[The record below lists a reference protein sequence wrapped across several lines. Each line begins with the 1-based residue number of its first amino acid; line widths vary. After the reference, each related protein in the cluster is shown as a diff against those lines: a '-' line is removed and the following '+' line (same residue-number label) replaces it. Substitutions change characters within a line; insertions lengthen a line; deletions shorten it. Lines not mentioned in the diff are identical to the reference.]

1 MVSWKGR
8 MKNEVHVPPP
18 AGRKKKGEGQQRRT
32 EILDAAKQLFVEHGY
47 NATTIRR
54 IAGRVG
60 ISSTG
65 LYVYFPDKNAILA
78 EICDATF
85 KSLIEELDGVL
96 RKHSDPLQALQESL
110 EGYIRFGL
118 NHPHEYELVFLSRDT
133 QELQRPEVRNEKLGM
148 QAFQRFCE
156 CVEAAVQAGL
166 TQDADAERLAQQLWA
181 GVHGLVV
188 LLLLQPDFCW
198 VDLDTLISG
207 HVTMLIHGV
216 TRRG

>member
-1 MVSWKGR
+1 
-8 MKNEVHVPPP
+8 MKNEGHAPPP

-32 EILDAAKQLFVEHGY
+32 EILEAAKRLFVEHGY

-54 IAGRVG
+54 IAGQVG

-85 KSLIEELDGVL
+85 KSLIEELDEV
-96 RKHSDPLQALQESL
+96 RSKYADPLRALQESL

-118 NHPHEYELVFLSRDT
+118 NHPNEYKLVFLSRHAE
-133 QELQRPEVRNEKLGM
+133 ELPQPEDRNDKLGM
-148 QAFQRFCE
+148 QAFQRFSE
-156 CVEAAVQAGL
+156 GVEAAVQAGL
-166 TQDADAERLAQQLWA
+166 TQEADTERLAQQLWA
-181 GVHGLVV
+181 GIHGLVV
-188 LLLLQPDFCW
+188 LLLLKPDFCW
-198 VDLDTLISG
+198 VDMDSLISG
-207 HVTMLIHGV
+207 HVRMLIQGV